1 MPFDP
6 PIHREWLNTFLA
18 WAAPHGIATR
28 CPPTANPAGRLDI
41 DTAQVIARITYWSS
55 GECDAEILDVE
66 SEQRIYQCSWTN
78 LQPGHFDTAF
88 AQWLALVHGPTG
100 QSPPP

>member
-1 MPFDP
+1 MVERLPGLGCTP
-6 PIHREWLNTFLA
+6 WHRHALS
-18 WAAPHGIATR
+18 
-28 CPPTANPAGRLDI
+28 PTANSAGRLDI

-66 SEQRIYQCSWTN
+66 SEQRIYQCSWIN

-88 AQWLALVHGPTG
+88 AQWLAIVHGPTA
-100 QSPPP
+100 QSLPL